1 MSGSANAWPW
11 MADPDTMRRDVEHAH
26 EHFADSGRV
35 DARVRPI
42 VGESWL
48 RSARHG
54 VDPGTTGP
62 RVELDTHDLR
72 DHRRTHPLA
81 AVMPLVRHLLVEVA
95 PEPQIV
101 AVGDA
106 DGRLLW
112 VEGDHRLRTRAED
125 MHFVEGANWNEGS
138 AGTNA
143 PGLALTVDHEVQIF
157 AVEHF
162 ARGVHAWSCSAAPL
176 HDPATGGVLG
186 FLDLTGTDQVA
197 SPSAMALV
205 RAAASAADA
214 EMRALYAAGRLPGTD
229 VQSARPN
236 SRAGGGAPA
245 PSRAAPVP
253 SARSAPRTEGGAHT
267 SSGTAPGVTGP
278 PEAAGPAGNG
288 ATSVRVRPSGV
299 RIPVREPEPH
309 APPRA
314 IADLRVLGRDRAL
327 LTSAGDTIELSLRH
341 SEIVMLLARHPAG
354 LTGGALGALLT
365 DRGTAPVTVRAEVAR
380 LRRLL
385 GEEFL
390 ASRPYRLRVPVRTDA
405 DRVRALLTEGALDEA
420 LSSYPGHLLPAST
433 APGMTEA
440 RGEMQAELCA
450 VLEAADDLRTL
461 LAWAEHPAWHEDP
474 RAVSA
479 VVAALPPDSPRRRA
493 LSGRLAWLAH

>member
-1 MSGSANAWPW
+1 MSGSVNAWPW
-11 MADPDTMRRDVEHAH
+11 MADPDTVRRDVENAH
-26 EHFADSGRV
+26 EHFADSGRIDV
-35 DARVRPI
+35 RVRPI

-72 DHRRTHPLA
+72 EHRRTHPLA
-81 AVMPLVRHLLVEVA
+81 VVMPLVRHLLVEVA

-125 MHFVEGANWNEGS
+125 MHFVEGASWNEGS
-138 AGTNA
+138 IGTNA
-143 PGLALTVDHEVQIF
+143 PGLALAVDHEVQIF

-162 ARGVHAWSCSAAPL
+162 ARGVHGWSCSAAPL
-176 HDPATGGVLG
+176 HDPATGRVLG
-186 FLDLTGTDQVA
+186 FLDLTGTDHVA

-214 EMRALYAAGRLPGTD
+214 EMRALHAAGQMPATS
-229 VQSARPN
+229 VSPARPDPH
-236 SRAGGGAPA
+236 ADGGSP
-245 PSRAAPVP
+245 
-253 SARSAPRTEGGAHT
+253 ARSGAVPR
-267 SSGTAPGVTGP
+267 VVGP
-278 PEAAGPAGNG
+278 PEAASAPGNG
-288 ATSVRVRPSGV
+288 AASVRARPSSV
-299 RIPVREPEPH
+299 SIPVWEPQPH
-309 APPRA
+309 GPPRG
-314 IADLRVLGRDRAL
+314 IAGLRVLGRDRAQ
-327 LTSAGDTIELSLRH
+327 LTSDGGATELSLRH
-341 SEIVMLLARHPAG
+341 SEIVLLLARHPAG

-365 DRGTAPVTVRAEVAR
+365 DHGTSPVTVRAEVAR

-385 GEEFL
+385 GEDL
-390 ASRPYRLRVPVRTDA
+390 VASRPYRLCVPVCADA
-405 DRVRALLTEGALDEA
+405 DRVRALLAEGTLGEALDA
-420 LSSYPGHLLPAST
+420 YPGHLLPAST
-433 APGMTEA
+433 APGVIEG
-440 RGEMQAELCA
+440 RGELQAELCA
-450 VLEAADDLRTL
+450 ALEATDDPGTL

-479 VVAALPPDSPRRRA
+479 AVAALPPDSPRRQVLA
-493 LSGRLAWLAH
+493 GRLAWLAH

>member
-1 MSGSANAWPW
+1 MSDSVNAWPW
-11 MADPDTMRRDVEHAH
+11 VADPDTVRRDVEHAH

-72 DHRRTHPLA
+72 DHRETHPLA

-95 PEPQIV
+95 PAPQIV

-125 MHFVEGANWNEGS
+125 MHFVEGTNWNEGS
-138 AGTNA
+138 VGTNA
-143 PGLALTVDHEVQIF
+143 PGLALAVDHEVQIF

-176 HDPATGGVLG
+176 HDPATGRVLG
-186 FLDLTGTDQVA
+186 FLDLTGADHVA

-214 EMRALYAAGRLPGTD
+214 EMRALHAAGRLPG
-229 VQSARPN
+229 VPGPPVPR
-236 SRAGGGAPA
+236 GGGGTPA
-245 PSRAAPVP
+245 
-253 SARSAPRTEGGAHT
+253 
-267 SSGTAPGVTGP
+267 SSGDTPGATGP
-278 PEAAGPAGNG
+278 PESAGASGNG
-288 ATSVRVRPSGV
+288 ATSVRARPSSV
-299 RIPVREPEPH
+299 RIPVREQQPH
-309 APPRA
+309 GPPRG
-314 IADLRVLGRDRAL
+314 IADLRVLGRDRAS
-327 LTSAGDTIELSLRH
+327 LTSDGGTTELSLRH
-341 SEIVMLLARHPAG
+341 SEIVLLLARHPAG

-365 DRGTAPVTVRAEVAR
+365 DRGTSPVTVRAEVAR

-385 GEEFL
+385 GEDFV
-390 ASRPYRLRVPVRTDA
+390 ASRPYRLRALVRTDA
-405 DRVRALLTEGALDEA
+405 DRVRALLAEGALAEA
-420 LSSYPGHLLPAST
+420 LDTYPGHLLPAST
-433 APGMTEA
+433 APGVIEG
-440 RGEMQAELCA
+440 RGELQAELCA
-450 VLEAADDLRTL
+450 ALEAADDSGIL

-474 RAVSA
+474 RALSVA
-479 VVAALPPDSPRRRA
+479 VAALPPDSPRRRVLA
-493 LSGRLAWLAH
+493 GRLAWLAH

>member
-11 MADPDTMRRDVEHAH
+11 MADPDTVRRDVEHAH
-26 EHFADSGRV
+26 EHFADSGRI

-54 VDPGTTGP
+54 VDPGTIGP

-72 DHRRTHPLA
+72 DHRETHPLA
-81 AVMPLVRHLLVEVA
+81 AVMPLVRRLLVEVA

-106 DGRLLW
+106 GGRLLW
-112 VEGDHRLRTRAED
+112 VEGDHRLRTRAEE

-138 AGTNA
+138 VGTNA

-176 HDPATGGVLG
+176 HDPATGRVLG
-186 FLDLTGTDQVA
+186 FLDLTGTDHVA

-214 EMRALYAAGRLPGTD
+214 EMRALHVAGRLPGT
-229 VQSARPN
+229 S
-236 SRAGGGAPA
+236 
-245 PSRAAPVP
+245 VP
-253 SARSAPRTEGGAHT
+253 SARA
-267 SSGTAPGVTGP
+267 
-278 PEAAGPAGNG
+278 
-288 ATSVRVRPSGV
+288 RPSSV
-299 RIPVREPEPH
+299 SIPVREPQPH
-309 APPRA
+309 GPPRGTT
-314 IADLRVLGRDRAL
+314 DLRVLGRDRAS
-327 LTSAGDTIELSLRH
+327 LTSDGGTTELSLRH
-341 SEIVMLLARHPAG
+341 SEIVLLLARHPMG
-354 LTGGALGALLT
+354 LTGGALGALLA
-365 DRGTAPVTVRAEVAR
+365 DRGASPVTVRAEVAR

-385 GEEFL
+385 GEDFV
-390 ASRPYRLRVPVRTDA
+390 ASRPYRLCAPVRTDA
-405 DRVRALLTEGALDEA
+405 DRVRALLTEGALAEA

-433 APGMTEA
+433 APGVIEG
-440 RGEMQAELCA
+440 RGELQAELCA
-450 VLEAADDLRTL
+450 VLETADDPGVL
-461 LAWAEHPAWHEDP
+461 LTWAEHPAWHEDP

-479 VVAALPPDSPRRRA
+479 AVAALPPGSLRRRA
-493 LSGRLAWLAH
+493 LAGRLAWLAH